1 MANGYRSSDEA
12 MDLLRE
18 CGDEI
23 RTGVLSEV
31 IDPLVFTITGSGRVA
46 QGAVQVLS
54 ALGVTWI
61 SPDQISTGGF
71 KNRIVSK

>member
-23 RTGVLSEV
+23 RTGVLSEF

-46 QGAVQVLS
+46 QESVKNQNLLS
-54 ALGVTWI
+54 AYFR
-61 SPDQISTGGF
+61 Q
-71 KNRIVSK
+71 NRF

>member
-23 RTGVLSEV
+23 RTGVLSEL

-46 QGAVQVLS
+46 QESVK
-54 ALGVTWI
+54 I
-61 SPDQISTGGF
+61 E
-71 KNRIVSK
+71 N